1 MQNIL
6 HNHSRHAALFPLCND
21 FCSTVCYHFVKYFRK
36 DRGIVTRQK
45 KKRLIISCAIAA
57 AVAAA
62 LLLYLMPRRVDRL
75 MKLPEAD
82 DWGVELSTEK
92 LSELQTLFDMPSWY
106 AQAVAAPFSDR
117 SPDLARMFYDGLSYD
132 ESGAPVYGG
141 YVTPEDGEE
150 WDWVKANVSGAA
162 ELDVSRLPRA
172 GMYQV
177 LQEVI
182 YGPQPVPDGLAPE
195 GWTYWDETDCWYFAH
210 GDTGI
215 NAVTLLSGRMDGGG
229 LGCLRFEDALGNICT
244 IHVGLGQTEQDAGH
258 LYLRSCETE

>member
-1 MQNIL
+1 MAK
-6 HNHSRHAALFPLCND
+6 RE
-21 FCSTVCYHFVKYFRK
+21 KRK
-36 DRGIVTRQK
+36 LAVGCIV
-45 KKRLIISCAIAA
+45 AA

-62 LLLYLMPRRVDRL
+62 LLLFFFLPRRADRL

-92 LSELQTLFDMPSWY
+92 LSELQALFDMPSWY

-162 ELDVSRLPRA
+162 SSPA
-172 GMYQV
+172 
-177 LQEVI
+177 
-182 YGPQPVPDGLAPE
+182 
-195 GWTYWDETDCWYFAH
+195 
-210 GDTGI
+210 
-215 NAVTLLSGRMDGGG
+215 
-229 LGCLRFEDALGNICT
+229 
-244 IHVGLGQTEQDAGH
+244 
-258 LYLRSCETE
+258 

>member
-1 MQNIL
+1 M
-6 HNHSRHAALFPLCND
+6 A
-21 FCSTVCYHFVKYFRK
+21 
-36 DRGIVTRQK
+36 
-45 KKRLIISCAIAA
+45 KREKGKLAVGCIAAA

-62 LLLYLMPRRVDRL
+62 LLLFFFLPRRADRL
-75 MKLPEAD
+75 MKLPETD

-92 LSELQTLFDMPSWY
+92 LSELQALFDMPSWY

-150 WDWVKANVSGAA
+150 WDWVKANVSGAT